1 MCEISLIHHTVV
13 SFSNG
18 RLTYNRPSVVKSLI
32 AVAHLVFLYSIFLLQ
47 PAFATSIIAV
57 RVNEQVVV
65 GADSKRTVGR
75 DPQNAIPIKEPV
87 CKIGKG
93 DGFFFATAG
102 LVSGGG
108 FDVGSSIAKASEI
121 QGTIE
126 QKIETVLQT
135 IKEPLTEILD
145 RYRQTDP
152 LDYSRTFATA
162 PVLQILF
169 FGMEKGSTFIT
180 ASEFFIPTPSPL
192 VPVQIV
198 IRYGKC
204 PGDACLT
211 GEQLFMSGERDAIKT
226 FLSEKPGYWRVN
238 PVETVRELIELQIA
252 DIPNLV
258 GPPID
263 ILYVDKNGAQ
273 WIQKKDQCPD
283 L

>member
-1 MCEISLIHHTVV
+1 MKLPVAI
-13 SFSNG
+13 
-18 RLTYNRPSVVKSLI
+18 
-32 AVAHLVFLYSIFLLQ
+32 AHLLYCFFVS
-47 PAFATSIIAV
+47 PALATSIVAV
-57 RVNEQVVV
+57 RVNEHVIV

-75 DPQNAIPIKEPV
+75 DPQNAIPIQEPV

-93 DGFFFATAG
+93 DRIFFATAG
-102 LVSGGG
+102 LVRGSG
-108 FDVGSSIAKASEI
+108 FDVDSSIAKASEI

-126 QKIETVLQT
+126 QKIETILQT
-135 IKEPLTEILD
+135 IKEPLTLIVD

-152 LDYSRTFATA
+152 LDYSKTFAKA

-169 FGMEKGSTFIT
+169 FGINNDSTFIM

-204 PGDACLT
+204 PGDACTT
-211 GEQLFMSGERDAIKT
+211 GEQLFVTGEHDAISK
-226 FLSEKPGYWRVN
+226 FLSEKPGYWKVN
-238 PVETVRELIELQIA
+238 PVEAVRELIELQIA

-263 ILYVDKNGAQ
+263 ILYVDKNGAR
-273 WIQKKDQCPD
+273 WVQKKDQCPD
-283 L
+283 M